1 MKWVVHYRCP
11 NTGNVIKAFKGDK
24 EVQCNCGRS
33 NPAASNEKTGDTR
46 LARFFS
52 RFRAPERTEETGTH
66 LARFLEH
73 PSTDEVLES
82 MDPSIRP
89 IFAQLFKQK
98 PKS

>member
-1 MKWVVHYRCP
+1 MKSVVHYRCP
-11 NTGNVIKAFKGDK
+11 NTGNVIRAFKGDK

-33 NPAASNEKTGDTR
+33 NPAALNEKTQDAG

-52 RFRAPERTEETGTH
+52 RFRATERTEETSTH

-73 PSTDEVLES
+73 PSTDEVLQS

-89 IFAQLFKQK
+89 IFAELFKDK